1 MEYKVRESRR
11 VFDGKAFNVRIDLL
25 YGPTGATSRVDIVE
39 HPGAIALIPIDE
51 QERVW
56 LVRQYRHPAGEELL
70 ELPAGTLDP
79 QETPAACASRECRE
93 EIGMAPGELIHLG
106 GTFIAPGYSS
116 EYLHFF
122 LAHCDW
128 FIVEYDGK
136 DLFWGFAIL
145 NADYANA
152 EWGYISF
159 EELKNLKS
167 SCGIEVD
174 SETPWFPKKAREIQK
189 IREAGGVD

>member
-11 VFDGKAFNVRIDLL
+11 AYDGKAFNVRVDMLD
-25 YGPTGATSRVDIVE
+25 GPGGTTSRVDIVE

-51 QERVW
+51 MNRAW

-79 QETPAACASRECRE
+79 GESPEVCATRESRE

-106 GTFIAPGYSS
+106 GTFLAPGYST

-122 LAHCDW
+122 LARELRAAPLPPDPHEVLHLEKIPWEKLWDLIADGSIRDAKTLAGLTLARLW
-128 FIVEYDGK
+128 LENVEQLGSPSPS
-136 DLFWGFAIL
+136 A
-145 NADYANA
+145 
-152 EWGYISF
+152 
-159 EELKNLKS
+159 
-167 SCGIEVD
+167 
-174 SETPWFPKKAREIQK
+174 
-189 IREAGGVD
+189 